1 MRKVSLVLVLLL
13 FGATVFATDNSKV
26 GVLVLAHGGNQMW
39 DETVANA
46 VAPLKADYQVE
57 IAFGMA
63 NPKAMQEGI
72 DKLEKKGV
80 HTIVVIQLFVSSY
93 SMIIRQNEYLLG
105 FRKEL
110 ADPPMLMM
118 HHGHGTG
125 GHSASHGSGSAGAH
139 AHHNMN
145 MGQNDDPV
153 ELNPLDISANI
164 LLTEPLNDN
173 PVLVRILLDRIKQLS
188 KKPKNETVI
197 LVAHGPNDKDDN
209 IKWLA
214 ELHKIS
220 NQIKSAYGVTS
231 FREVTYLTLRDDA
244 PEEIYNAAKQHFRSV
259 VETANQNGGSAII
272 VPVLLSKGGIEK
284 RLKQRLDGLDYV
296 WDGHTIL
303 PDKRITKFMRV
314 SIENALADQKEVLD

>member
-1 MRKVSLVLVLLL
+1 MKKLSLILVLLL
-13 FGATVFATDNSKV
+13 VGGAVFASDNSKV
-26 GVLVLAHGGNQMW
+26 GVLVLAHGGNQLW
-39 DETVANA
+39 DETVTKA
-46 VAPLKADYQVE
+46 VAPLKADYEVE

-63 NPKAMQEGI
+63 NPKSMQEGI
-72 DKLEKKGV
+72 NKLEDKGV
-80 HTIVVIQLFVSSY
+80 NTIVVIQLFVSSY

-118 HHGHGTG
+118 HHGHG
-125 GHSASHGSGSAGAH
+125 SASHSSPHGTASAGAH
-139 AHHNMN
+139 AHHNMGAN
-145 MGQNDDPV
+145 SDPV
-153 ELNPLDISANI
+153 ELNPLEINAKI

-173 PVLVRILLDRIKQLS
+173 PVLVSIILDRVQQLS
-188 KKPKNETVI
+188 TTPKNETVI

-220 NQIKSAYGVTS
+220 NQIKSAYGVNS
-231 FREVTYLTLRDDA
+231 FRDVTYLTLRDDA
-244 PEEIYNAAKQHFRSV
+244 PEEVYNAAKQHFRSV
-259 VETANQNGGSAII
+259 VETANKNGGQAII

-296 WDGHTIL
+296 WDGNTIL
-303 PDKRITKFMRV
+303 PDERITKFMRI
-314 SIENALADQKEVLD
+314 SIENALADQQEVLD